1 MRRTVVV
8 VVSLAIVLA
17 ACGSDKKQ
25 GSPTTTSSTVAA
37 STTTNTA
44 TTTTRPAA
52 TSTSAASTTTVAC
65 PNTGS
70 TDPRATVAA
79 QPSALLTKVAVTTAG
94 CRDSVTFTFRT
105 KGSAVPSC
113 AAEYRTGPFTQDGS
127 GAPVAVAGAAFLA
140 VRCTPAYGYDF
151 ETGTTT
157 YTGSKNITPAGT
169 RHVRAVVETGDFEGQ
184 VNWIIGLD
192 AKRGFAIDSSGAPQ
206 RAFVVTFS

>member
-1 MRRTVVV
+1 MRRTVIV
-8 VVSLAIVLA
+8 VVSLAVLLA

-25 GSPTTTSSTVAA
+25 GSSAATTSSTAAA
-37 STTTNTA
+37 STTTRAA

-52 TSTSAASTTTVAC
+52 TSTSAAATTTAAC

-70 TDPRATVAA
+70 TDPRATLAA
-79 QPSALLTKVAVTTAG
+79 QPSALLTNVVVTTAG

-113 AAEYRTGPFTQDGS
+113 AAEYRTGPFTRDGS
-127 GAPVAVAGAAFLA
+127 GAAVAVAGTAFLA

-157 YTGSKNITPAGT
+157 YTGSKNIIPAGT
-169 RHVRAVVETGDFEGQ
+169 RHVRAVVETGDFEGV
-184 VNWIIGLD
+184 VNWVIGLD
-192 AKRGFAIDSSGAPQ
+192 TKRAFAIDSSGAP
-206 RAFVVTFS
+206 REFVVTFS